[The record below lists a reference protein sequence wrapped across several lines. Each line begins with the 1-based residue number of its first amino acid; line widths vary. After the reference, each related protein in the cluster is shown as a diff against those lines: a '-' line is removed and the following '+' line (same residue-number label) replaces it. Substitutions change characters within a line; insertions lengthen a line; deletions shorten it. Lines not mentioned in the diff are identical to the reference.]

1 MTDPKRIGIE
11 EARVN
16 LGELLNR
23 ARYKRETFLIA
34 RHGEPLAL
42 LIPIDCIPTLQPATR
57 LDLHGSA
64 EPRTAAQ
71 KRFGVLA
78 RMVPAHSKT

>member
-1 MTDPKRIGIE
+1 MTAKRIGIE

-16 LGELLNR
+16 LGEILNR

-42 LIPIDCIPTLQPATR
+42 FIPIDCIPTL
-57 LDLHGSA
+57 
-64 EPRTAAQ
+64 
-71 KRFGVLA
+71 
-78 RMVPAHSKT
+78 